1 MDKSYYRKTA
11 RAPKGTGRKAEIN
24 SIRIPN
30 YIKEQLDTWK
40 EAYETKLRQK
50 ITYEQMFTWWMD
62 NIGFTKECWDKDIRT
77 ITEKQKQINMFSS
90 VNNLVDYL
98 NKKGRFWEFC
108 NMASGRLPQDE
119 IIQKS
124 LLFLELE
131 DIPQLFK
138 LFGYEKCKNV
148 FENNIKNK
156 GKYYNKISFILE
168 SFYF

>member
-1 MDKSYYRKTA
+1 MDKVYYKKSA
-11 RAPKGTGRKAEIN
+11 RAPKGTGRKAVIN
-24 SIRIPN
+24 SIRVPD
-30 YIKEQLDTWK
+30 YIKEQLDDWK
-40 EAYETKLRQK
+40 KAYETKLKQR

-62 NIGFTKECWDKDIRT
+62 NIGFTQECWDKDIR
-77 ITEKQKQINMFSS
+77 IIAEEQKRKDMFSS
-90 VNNLVDYL
+90 IESLVDYL

-108 NMASGRLPQDE
+108 NKASDSLPREE
-119 IIQKS
+119 IIQKA

-131 DIPQLFK
+131 DIPQLFN
-138 LFGYEKCKNV
+138 LFGYEQCKKV